1 MNVSELLAEAG
12 ILMLVGMLVVF
23 LFLSM
28 LIVAIKLLTKF
39 AEAYPDP
46 IKPTRNEIKKPISSS
61 KTSPQVIAAITAAVK
76 QYKVRN
82 K

>member
-12 ILMLVGMLVVF
+12 ILMLVGMVVVF
-23 LFLSM
+23 LFLSL

-39 AEAYPDP
+39 AETYPDP
-46 IKPTRNEIKKPISSS
+46 IKPTKNETKTTNFS

-76 QYKVRN
+76 QYKERN
-82 K
+82 Q

>member
-12 ILMLVGMLVVF
+12 ILMLVGMVVVF

-46 IKPTRNEIKKPISSS
+46 IKPTRNEIKPISSS
-61 KTSPQVIAAITAAVK
+61 KISPQVIAAITAAVK
-76 QYKVRN
+76 QYKARN

>member
-1 MNVSELLAEAG
+1 MNVSELLVEAG
-12 ILMLVGMLVVF
+12 ILMAVGMLVVF
-23 LFLSM
+23 LFLSL

-46 IKPTRNEIKKPISSS
+46 VKLTRNQINPINSN

-76 QYKVRN
+76 QHKARN

>member
-12 ILMLVGMLVVF
+12 ILMLVGMVVVF

-46 IKPTRNEIKKPISSS
+46 IKPKRNEIKPISSS

-76 QYKVRN
+76 QYKARN

>member
-12 ILMLVGMLVVF
+12 ILMLVGMVVVF

-46 IKPTRNEIKKPISSS
+46 IKPTRNEIKPISSS

-76 QYKVRN
+76 QYKARN

>member
-12 ILMLVGMLVVF
+12 ILMLVGMVVVF

-28 LIVAIKLLTKF
+28 LIIAIKLLTKF

-46 IKPTRNEIKKPISSS
+46 VPTAKAPIKPINSTQ
-61 KTSPQVIAAITAAVK
+61 TSPQVIAAITAAVK
-76 QYKVRN
+76 QYKARN

>member
-1 MNVSELLAEAG
+1 MNVAELLAEAG
-12 ILMLVGMLVVF
+12 VLMLVGMVVVF
-23 LFLSM
+23 LFLSL

-46 IKPTRNEIKKPISSS
+46 IKPTRNEIKTTNFS

-76 QYKVRN
+76 QYKERN
-82 K
+82 Q

>member
-12 ILMLVGMLVVF
+12 VLMLVGMLVVF

-46 IKPTRNEIKKPISSS
+46 IKPTRNEIKPISSS

-76 QYKVRN
+76 QYKARN

>member
-12 ILMLVGMLVVF
+12 VLMLVGMVVVF

-46 IKPTRNEIKKPISSS
+46 IKPTRNDIKPTSSS

-76 QYKVRN
+76 QYKARN

>member
-12 ILMLVGMLVVF
+12 ILMAVGMLVVF
-23 LFLSM
+23 LFLSV

-46 IKPTRNEIKKPISSS
+46 VKLTRTPINPINSN

-76 QYKVRN
+76 QHKARN